1 MTYILIL
8 ITKIYEEEVIHAFF
22 YFHFIKTIRE
32 KIINL
37 KLSKNKLN
45 KKVYDLIKNIEII
58 SFIKEENIDKYIKFI
73 KDKFNSNNN
82 NIQLLND
89 LKGIYLFYQKR
100 RF

>member
-1 MTYILIL
+1 M
-8 ITKIYEEEVIHAFF
+8 
-22 YFHFIKTIRE
+22 
-32 KIINL
+32 
-37 KLSKNKLN
+37 
-45 KKVYDLIKNIEII
+45 YDLIKNIEII

-73 KDKFNSNNN
+73 KDKLNSNNN